1 MPDVLIL
8 HSEFGWESEELES
21 EVSMSDVS
29 YSEGSWLLEAMF
41 SASRDEDIYGL
52 FSSDRE
58 SRAIKSSSEGED
70 DYLQVLEE
78 LSSLGGKD

>member
-41 SASRDEDIYGL
+41 SASGDEDRYGL
-52 FSSDRE
+52 FLSDRE
-58 SRAIKSSSEGED
+58 SRATKSSSEGED